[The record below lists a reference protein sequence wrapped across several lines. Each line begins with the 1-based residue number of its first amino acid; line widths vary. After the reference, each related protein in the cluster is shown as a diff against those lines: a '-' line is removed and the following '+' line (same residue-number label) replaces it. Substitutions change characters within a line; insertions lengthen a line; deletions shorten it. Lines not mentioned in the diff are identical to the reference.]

1 MGIYNK
7 HSQKIRWTAV
17 LLLTVVVMAGCAGIE
32 PYEPR
37 NNREEGPEKGLFTG
51 SQGEWVILRV
61 QEPQQSDSS
70 ENKSP
75 DEKEAAEAKVDQV
88 EADARRGRGL
98 HGRGCGH

>member
-1 MGIYNK
+1 MGICNL
-7 HSQKIRWTAV
+7 HSRSACWTV
-17 LLLTVVVMAGCAGIE
+17 ILLLMVVIVFGCAGIQ

-37 NNREEGPEKGLFTG
+37 NHREEGPEKGLFSG
-51 SQGEWVILRV
+51 SEGEWVILRV

-88 EADARRGRGL
+88 EADE
-98 HGRGCGH
+98 H

>member
-1 MGIYNK
+1 MMICNR
-7 HSQKIRWTAV
+7 HSGKICRAV
-17 LLLTVVVMAGCAGIE
+17 ILLLIFVLMIGCGGIQ

-37 NNREEGPEKGLFTG
+37 NHREEGPEKGLFTG
-51 SQGEWVILRV
+51 SEGEWVILRV

-88 EADARRGRGL
+88 EADE
-98 HGRGCGH
+98 H